1 MVTHNPLYG
10 SGQAGLPHPAL
21 TSGDNA
27 HAAQGI
33 RMTSAGGR
41 QPAVDQA
48 PHPVPKHAGF
58 LAAPQERAMPEPTYL
73 EPKRVQR
80 RAVGR
85 HSVITNVSTHD
96 RPQPLAHFRDGV
108 MHASFEFGLYLAQL
122 RLQPFAN
129 RLPQDREA
137 SVAPLL
143 PTDVGE
149 AEEVERL
156 RFPFS
161 ALLPVFGCEWS
172 ELQQPRFL
180 VMHPPP
186 PVARPCSGTSQ
197 VLLVCPTSRVRSSSA
212 CVLRLPDA
220 SPDIFRLG

>member
-1 MVTHNPLYG
+1 MNHRLCLLWAALLLSQSGFPQIPQIRKVRVGIMVTHNPLYG
-10 SGQAGLPHPAL
+10 SGQAGWPHPAL

-33 RMTSAGGR
+33 RMTSTGGR

-73 EPKRVQR
+73 ESKRVQR

-108 MHASFEFGLYLAQL
+108 CARRPRDRCCHRDRATRAACRRSHA
-122 RLQPFAN
+122 
-129 RLPQDREA
+129 
-137 SVAPLL
+137 
-143 PTDVGE
+143 
-149 AEEVERL
+149 ERTK
-156 RFPFS
+156 RK
-161 ALLPVFGCEWS
+161 
-172 ELQQPRFL
+172 R
-180 VMHPPP
+180 
-186 PVARPCSGTSQ
+186 
-197 VLLVCPTSRVRSSSA
+197 
-212 CVLRLPDA
+212 
-220 SPDIFRLG
+220 

>member
-1 MVTHNPLYG
+1 MCPACIASTAVMVAGVGSTGGILAVCIGKFRNFFRANRLGLFQKTVRVGIMVTHNPLYG

-33 RMTSAGGR
+33 RMTSTGGR

-85 HSVITNVSTHD
+85 HSVITDVSTHN
-96 RPQPLAHFRDGV
+96 RAQPSANFRDGV
-108 MHASFEFGLYLAQL
+108 MHAPFELDLDLAQL
-122 RLQPFAN
+122 RLQPFAY
-129 RLPQDREA
+129 RLSQHREP
-137 SVAPLL
+137 SIAPLL
-143 PTDVGE
+143 PADV
-149 AEEVERL
+149 
-156 RFPFS
+156 
-161 ALLPVFGCEWS
+161 
-172 ELQQPRFL
+172 
-180 VMHPPP
+180 
-186 PVARPCSGTSQ
+186 
-197 VLLVCPTSRVRSSSA
+197 RVSS
-212 CVLRLPDA
+212 P
-220 SPDIFRLG
+220 